1 MARLHTLLLSLTI
14 CVGLGAA
21 VVAVLIGAPAH
32 AQGDGKGAGK
42 NLKILPKTMTKE
54 ELKNAMKEMAKSVG
68 KKCDGCHDVEA
79 FDKDTEKKEIARH
92 MMKMTAAINERLSK
106 EEFDEVAVTCSTC
119 HRGKEKP
126 TDGK

>member
-1 MARLHTLLLSLTI
+1 MARGRTLILSLAL
-14 CVGLGAA
+14 CAGLGAA
-21 VVAVLIGAPAH
+21 VVAVVVGNPAH
-32 AQGDGKGAGK
+32 AQGEGKGAGK
-42 NLKILPKTMTKE
+42 NLKILPRTMSKDD
-54 ELKNAMKEMAKSVG
+54 LKNAMKEMAKAVG

-92 MMKMTAAINERLSK
+92 MMKMTAAINEQLAK
-106 EEFDEVAVTCSTC
+106 DDFDEVTVTCATC